1 MQRNNDNISV
11 DWNERR
17 FICWDSWSDAE
28 TALSVVVEP
37 CWNIETQSKLFYF
50 KISCFLMLAWFST
63 ALLLPNVNKLV
74 MKSTKSH
81 KCQVISRGIIKY
93 HELSYCIIFTFL
105 QIFGKLWQF
114 LCNLFIKK
122 QNKSTNSLD
131 NLSDDETDAIID
143 ELSQMKIAKSRKV
156 GLVM

>member
-105 QIFGKLWQF
+105 QIFGKLWPFYVTYLLRSKTNQQTRSITYPTMK
-114 LCNLFIKK
+114 LMQLLMNSHKWKL
-122 QNKSTNSLD
+122 QNPEKS
-131 NLSDDETDAIID
+131 
-143 ELSQMKIAKSRKV
+143 V
-156 GLVM
+156 W

>member
-1 MQRNNDNISV
+1 MPRNNDYILV
-11 DWNERR
+11 DRNERR

>member
-1 MQRNNDNISV
+1 M
-11 DWNERR
+11 
-17 FICWDSWSDAE
+17 
-28 TALSVVVEP
+28 
-37 CWNIETQSKLFYF
+37 
-50 KISCFLMLAWFST
+50 
-63 ALLLPNVNKLV
+63 NVNKLV
-74 MKSTKSH
+74 MESTKSD

-105 QIFGKLWQF
+105 QIFAKLWQIF
-114 LCNLFIKK
+114 LNLFFNLFIKK